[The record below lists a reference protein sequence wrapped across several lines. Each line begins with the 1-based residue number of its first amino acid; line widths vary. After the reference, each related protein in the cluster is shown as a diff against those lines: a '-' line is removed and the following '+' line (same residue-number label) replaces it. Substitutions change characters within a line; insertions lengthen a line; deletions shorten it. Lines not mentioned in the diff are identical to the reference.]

1 MSQISKKF
9 LAAGAVAKLLNNTF
23 FQSRNAADSGDVNLL
38 KLNASDRI
46 EFASLPQATG
56 TPSSGADLVNKTY
69 ADSITGSGATPQLDN
84 LSAVAINA
92 ALLPDTDT
100 NYALGSP
107 TKRWTELFA
116 GAIKS
121 SDTVVLLDVEGRLL
135 KNAAGVTAID
145 FSGSKPQVGAPSV
158 GSDITNKTYVDG
170 EISTLG
176 TTVSG
181 KVAKSGDTMSGNLAM
196 GGNKVTGLAAPT
208 ANGDAL
214 RFDALGANNGIAT
227 LDSGGKVPVSQLP
240 ATAMIYKGTWN
251 ATSNSPSL
259 ADGTGTSGWF
269 YVTAT
274 AGTQDLGSGSQ
285 TFVVGDWVMYNGTI
299 WQKVVNSNSVVSVNG
314 QTGTVSLTSDNVSE
328 GTSNKYQKTWNKEN
342 LTLNGTD
349 ITNQYKDLAQVIVS
363 KSLDLVVNGVM
374 QIEDVDYTISLT
386 GGAGGKT
393 RVTFAGD
400 LATGGAAELI
410 SGDILRFKYQY

>member
-1 MSQISKKF
+1 
-9 LAAGAVAKLLNNTF
+9 
-23 FQSRNAADSGDVNLL
+23 
-38 KLNASDRI
+38 
-46 EFASLPQATG
+46 
-56 TPSSGADLVNKTY
+56 
-69 ADSITGSGATPQLDN
+69 
-84 LSAVAINA
+84 
-92 ALLPDTDT
+92 
-100 NYALGSP
+100 
-107 TKRWTELFA
+107 
-116 GAIKS
+116 
-121 SDTVVLLDVEGRLL
+121 
-135 KNAAGVTAID
+135 
-145 FSGSKPQVGAPSV
+145 
-158 GSDITNKTYVDG
+158 
-170 EISTLG
+170 
-176 TTVSG
+176 
-181 KVAKSGDTMSGNLAM
+181 MSGNLAM